1 MSVCRVFPVYRE
13 SETRSYPAADHG
25 LHDFFTRQL
34 RSAVDILAK
43 FRQAELHTVLPL
55 IQQDVLSQGWMDL
68 EQLVNFIAVSE
79 STPGPLAVNLST
91 YIGAETGGLLGS
103 FCATVGVVLPSFVII
118 LLVAKFY
125 QAFQTNTLVKGCM
138 NGLRPTVVGM
148 IGASLLSVGA
158 SAFPAAGGVMQWVL
172 AAVLLAAILAA
183 HWKKVHP
190 ILLIV
195 GSAVVGIAAGYAGL
209 LPGV

>member
-1 MSVCRVFPVYRE
+1 MERSKGALCLKLFLKFLKIGAFTFGGGYAMIPLIRRE
-13 SETRSYPAADHG
+13 IA
-25 LHDFFTRQL
+25 L
-34 RSAVDILAK
+34 REGWIEDKDILDI
-43 FRQAELHTVLPL
+43 L
-55 IQQDVLSQGWMDL
+55 
-68 EQLVNFIAVSE
+68 AVSE
-79 STPGPLAVNLST
+79 STPGPIAVNTATFVGYRVAGPL
-91 YIGAETGGLLGS
+91 GAA
-103 FCATVGVVLPSFVII
+103 CATVGVVLPSFVII

-125 QAFQTNTLVKGCM
+125 QAFQTNTFVKGCM

>member
-1 MSVCRVFPVYRE
+1 MIYLELF
-13 SETRSYPAADHG
+13 
-25 LHDFFTRQL
+25 LIFFKIGAFTFGGGY
-34 RSAVDILAK
+34 AM
-43 FRQAELHTVLPL
+43 LPL
-55 IQQDVLSQGWMDL
+55 IQQEVLSQGWMDL

-91 YIGAETGGLLGS
+91 YIGAETGGLLGALS
-103 FCATVGVVLPSFVII
+103 ATIGVVLPSFVII

>member
-1 MSVCRVFPVYRE
+1 M
-13 SETRSYPAADHG
+13 
-25 LHDFFTRQL
+25 
-34 RSAVDILAK
+34 
-43 FRQAELHTVLPL
+43 
-55 IQQDVLSQGWMDL
+55 
-68 EQLVNFIAVSE
+68 SE

-172 AAVLLAAILAA
+172 AAVLLAAILVA

-190 ILLIV
+190 HIADCGLRRGGHCRGGTRACCPGCKKQKNPGAWPLRKNARACRGFPRRRAFFV
-195 GSAVVGIAAGYAGL
+195 GCSI
-209 LPGV
+209 PGERL

>member
-1 MSVCRVFPVYRE
+1 MIYLELF
-13 SETRSYPAADHG
+13 
-25 LHDFFTRQL
+25 LIFFKIGAFTFGGGY
-34 RSAVDILAK
+34 AM
-43 FRQAELHTVLPL
+43 LPL
-55 IQQDVLSQGWMDL
+55 IQQEVLSQGWMDL

-103 FCATVGVVLPSFVII
+103 FCATIGVVLPSFVII